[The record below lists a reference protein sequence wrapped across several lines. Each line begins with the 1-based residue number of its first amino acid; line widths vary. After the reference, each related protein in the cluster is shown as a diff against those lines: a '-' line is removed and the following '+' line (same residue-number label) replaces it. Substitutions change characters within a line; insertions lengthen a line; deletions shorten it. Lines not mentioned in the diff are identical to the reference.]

1 MVIKAVGL
9 GGRVGSAVGGAEEG
23 TLTLEGY
30 SA

>member
-23 TLTLEGY
+23 HFDVGGV
-30 SA
+30 